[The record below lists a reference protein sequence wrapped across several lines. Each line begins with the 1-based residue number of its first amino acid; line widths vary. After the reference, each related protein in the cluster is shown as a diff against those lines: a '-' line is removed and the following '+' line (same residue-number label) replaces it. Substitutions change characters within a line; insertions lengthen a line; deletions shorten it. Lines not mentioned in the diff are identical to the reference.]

1 MRGSSKRWC
10 WDSERFNTRDM
21 ASSIADRKGIAD
33 IVDYVC
39 LIGFDVNVTYVVFRK
54 PVTPA
59 DCVTLVP
66 ENDPAIF
73 RPRDWMGQQSAI
85 LAACV
90 TQNKAK
96 RTMLAHTSTYDTLA
110 SLEQQVD
117 LLTELV
123 AALIAGSPAPA
134 WAQAFITAMQTD
146 SSVATGSESTTT
158 TSVSAQKNKNRG
170 LQAAYLTAVNP
181 GKT

>member
-1 MRGSSKRWC
+1 
-10 WDSERFNTRDM
+10 
-21 ASSIADRKGIAD
+21 
-33 IVDYVC
+33 
-39 LIGFDVNVTYVVFRK
+39 
-54 PVTPA
+54 
-59 DCVTLVP
+59 
-66 ENDPAIF
+66 
-73 RPRDWMGQQSAI
+73 
-85 LAACV
+85 
-90 TQNKAK
+90 
-96 RTMLAHTSTYDTLA
+96 MLAHTSTYDTLA